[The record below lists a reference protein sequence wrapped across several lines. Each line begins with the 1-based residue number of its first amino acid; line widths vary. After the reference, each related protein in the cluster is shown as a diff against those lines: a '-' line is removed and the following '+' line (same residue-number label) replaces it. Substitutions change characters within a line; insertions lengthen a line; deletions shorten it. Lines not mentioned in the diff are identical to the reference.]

1 MKRPTQPKTF
11 NLEIKVS
18 DGIDRIIHGTNVSRS
33 WAVNFILKNYIENV
47 TELKKQFPKSSEG
60 DIIQWLGS
68 VKLEEGSWQ
77 KKDIKKP

>member
-1 MKRPTQPKTF
+1 
-11 NLEIKVS
+11 
-18 DGIDRIIHGTNVSRS
+18 
-33 WAVNFILKNYIENV
+33 
-47 TELKKQFPKSSEG
+47 LKKQFPKSSEG